1 MVRTLT
7 LVLVFLAMAMPAAAQ
22 VFDTASARQM
32 LYPTRGH
39 TIQTAKELSPQNR
52 RIVTG
57 IVPLMAKE
65 MRQPVRYYT
74 AIAWSPKDGMVH
86 ESLQAAMNHHS
97 VEAAGAAAVAACN
110 VKKSNGAPNCV
121 VAARVVPKNWQPRP
135 LMLSIDA
142 TAAFD
147 KKYRRMRG
155 SKAFSVSSATGAF
168 GYGASDAAALARCG
182 STGAQDCKV
191 VIRN

>member
-1 MVRTLT
+1 MVRTL
-7 LVLVFLAMAMPAAAQ
+7 VLSLLSLMMAIPASAQ
-22 VFDTASARQM
+22 VVDTATARQM

-39 TIQTAKELSPQNR
+39 TIQTAKELSPVNR

-97 VEAAGAAAVAACN
+97 IEAAGAAAVAACN
-110 VKKSNGAPNCV
+110 ARKSRGAPSCV

-155 SKAFSVSSATGAF
+155 SKAFAVSPATGAF
-168 GYGASDAAALARCG
+168 GYGASDAAALSACG
-182 STGAQDCKV
+182 STGARDCGV